1 MRSGVDVKQKLLIAA
16 LGIAVL
22 AGAAGILLAP
32 TTGKE
37 SGPKEQP
44 RIIPVKRTSL
54 ETRVAE
60 TGTLEPARTIEIK
73 SQVSGEVKRLFVVE
87 GQAVKP
93 DQPLAMIQQEP
104 SEARQVAQVRAALEQ
119 ERVNLDQARREL
131 KRMAALNKK
140 GYASRQDL
148 ESAEQTFEQARV
160 RRDLARRQLL
170 LALGGNQELY
180 RQYLERALSSEK
192 LEEFEIRSPAE
203 GTILEV
209 KVQTGELI
217 TSGTATVGGGSVLMT
232 IADLSR
238 MIVKAKINE
247 VNIGRVKVGQPVEV
261 RLDALPSKT
270 FEGVVAAI
278 APKGEKT
285 DSIVTYEVKI
295 QMENEEQHL
304 RPLMTANVDIL
315 TDVLSDVIALP
326 LEALRSDNGDD
337 IVYVIVDGG
346 RQPRKVRVGLRT
358 ESQAV
363 IVHGLREGE
372 TVVIPSFTDKAA

>member
-1 MRSGVDVKQKLLIAA
+1 MKQKLLIAA
-16 LGIAVL
+16 LGIAAL
-22 AGAAGILLAP
+22 AGAAGVLLAP

-37 SGPKEQP
+37 SGPREQP
-44 RIIPVKRTSL
+44 RIIAVKRTSL

-87 GQAVKP
+87 GQTVKA
-93 DQPLAMIQQEP
+93 DQPLALIQQEP
-104 SEARQVAQVRAALEQ
+104 NEARQVAQVRAALEQ
-119 ERVNLDQARREL
+119 ERVNLEQARREL
-131 KRMAALNKK
+131 ERMASLNRK

-170 LALGGNQELY
+170 LALGGNQQLY
-180 RQYLERALSSEK
+180 RQYLERALSSDK
-192 LEEFEIRSPAE
+192 LEEFEILSPAE
-203 GTILEV
+203 GTVLEV

-217 TSGTATVGGGSVLMT
+217 TSGTATVGGGHVLMT

-247 VNIGRVKVGQPVEV
+247 VNIGRVQVGQRVEV
-261 RLDALPSKT
+261 GLDALPGKT

-278 APKGEKT
+278 APRGEKT

-295 QMENEEQHL
+295 EMENEEQRL

-315 TDVLSDVIALP
+315 TDVLPDVIALP

-337 IVYVIVDGG
+337 IVYVLVDGG

-363 IVHGLREGE
+363 IVHGLQEGE
-372 TVVIPSFTDKAA
+372 TVVIPSFTDKPA

>member
-1 MRSGVDVKQKLLIAA
+1 MRQKLLIAT
-16 LGIAVL
+16 LGIAAL
-22 AGAAGILLAP
+22 AGAAGLLLAP

-44 RIIPVKRTSL
+44 RIIAVKRTSI

-87 GQAVKP
+87 GQDVRP
-93 DQPLAMIQQEP
+93 DQPLALIQQEP
-104 SEARQVAQVRAALEQ
+104 NEARQVAQVRATLEQ
-119 ERVNLDQARREL
+119 ERVNLEQARRQL
-131 KRMAALNKK
+131 KRMAALNQK

-148 ESAEQTFEQARV
+148 ESAEQAFEQARV

-180 RQYLERALSSEK
+180 RRYLQRPLSSEK

-203 GTILEV
+203 GTVLEV
-209 KVQTGELI
+209 KAQTGELI
-217 TSGTATVGGGSVLMT
+217 TSGTATVGGGTVLMT
-232 IADLSR
+232 IADLSQ

-247 VNIGRVKVGQPVEV
+247 VNIGRVTEGQPVEV
-261 RLDALPSKT
+261 RLDALPGKM

-278 APKGEKT
+278 APRGEKT
-285 DSIVTYEVKI
+285 DSIVTYQVKI
-295 QMENEEQHL
+295 QIDNQEQQL

-363 IVHGLREGE
+363 IVHGLQEGE
-372 TVVIPSFTDKAA
+372 TVVIPTFTDKAA